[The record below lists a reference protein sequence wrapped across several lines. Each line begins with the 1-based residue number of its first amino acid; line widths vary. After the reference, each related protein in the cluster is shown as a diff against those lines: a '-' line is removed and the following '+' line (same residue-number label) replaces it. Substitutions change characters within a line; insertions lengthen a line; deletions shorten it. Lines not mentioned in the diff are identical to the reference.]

1 MNEIA
6 LSSDLNQI
14 ELEINHHKNIAGQSI
29 WEIGRRLNHVKEN
42 DLAHGEFGSW
52 VESINMSRTEAF
64 RFMKVATELPNVSTL
79 EHLGTSALYL
89 IATLPE
95 TERTKE
101 HVTTKGEVKT
111 PDEMTVKEL
120 QELKKQ
126 LSRAETQLNLAE
138 QDKAT
143 KQEDIDRLIKRN
155 NELINQQ
162 PKVIEVEKEVIPE
175 DYQEI
180 KSNLEF
186 LEKRNDYLEQEQRRL
201 EAERKE
207 VNEKSQK
214 YDQLTEAIHQSE
226 GKLNQVQ
233 QKIADYNALHKVL
246 KEGND
251 LLAKIS
257 VLVYTELSD
266 AVTNDTLI
274 KRELETLLSRFL
286 KLNSDIRK
294 KINNN
299 PLIIEGEIIDD

>member
-1 MNEIA
+1 MNEIV
-6 LSSDLNQI
+6 LSTDLKQI

-42 DLAHGEFGSW
+42 DLAHGEFIPW
-52 VESINMSRTEAF
+52 VESIGMSQTQAK
-64 RFMKVATELPNVSTL
+64 RFMKVATELKQP
-79 EHLGTSALYL
+79 TSVDIGINALYL

-95 TERTKE
+95 PERTKE

-111 PDEMTVKEL
+111 PDEMTVREL

-126 LSRAETQLNLAE
+126 L
-138 QDKAT
+138 
-143 KQEDIDRLIKRN
+143 KQKD
-155 NELINQQ
+155 ELIENMADSMHDFELHAKELADENEQLKSK
-162 PKVIEVEKEVIPE
+162 PAEVVEKPVIPE
-175 DYQEI
+175 DYKEI

-233 QKIADYNALHKVL
+233 QRIADYNALHKVL
-246 KEGND
+246 KQGND

-299 PLIIEGEIIDD
+299 TLIIEGEIIDD